1 MSLCWTCLDKANM
14 ALVPMLPDLE
24 VFLELTLIQAAATC
38 LTGVARRLSF
48 VIKDPYQ
55 SSLDAI

>member
-24 VFLELTLIQAAATC
+24 VFLELTL
-38 LTGVARRLSF
+38 V
-48 VIKDPYQ
+48 
-55 SSLDAI
+55 